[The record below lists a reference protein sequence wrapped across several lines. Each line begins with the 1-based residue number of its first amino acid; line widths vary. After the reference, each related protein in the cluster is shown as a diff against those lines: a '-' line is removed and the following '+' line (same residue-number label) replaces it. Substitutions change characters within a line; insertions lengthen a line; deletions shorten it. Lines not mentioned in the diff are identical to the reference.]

1 MQFDK
6 IVMYSF
12 YWRLCPERKDRMSAY
27 KIWILILC
35 SVIFI
40 GGCRS
45 EEILLESGEAPVEAA
60 EGEESEITEETSEDL
75 IYVYVCGRV
84 KAPGVYAV
92 RSGDRWVHALE
103 LAGGPLPEAD
113 LSGVNLASVLADGD
127 KVYIPA
133 EGETGAAC
141 DGETGDS
148 RVDINRASKIGR
160 AHV

>member
-84 KAPGVYAV
+84 KAPGVYAGRIALV
-92 RSGDRWVHALE
+92 RH
-103 LAGGPLPEAD
+103 
-113 LSGVNLASVLADGD
+113 
-127 KVYIPA
+127 
-133 EGETGAAC
+133 
-141 DGETGDS
+141 
-148 RVDINRASKIGR
+148 
-160 AHV
+160 

>member
-1 MQFDK
+1 
-6 IVMYSF
+6 
-12 YWRLCPERKDRMSAY
+12 MSAY

-84 KAPGVYAV
+84 KALCRAASSAFWWRLSSVRINGFSHSHPCAAAYARI
-92 RSGDRWVHALE
+92 RSR
-103 LAGGPLPEAD
+103 
-113 LSGVNLASVLADGD
+113 NFF
-127 KVYIPA
+127 
-133 EGETGAAC
+133 
-141 DGETGDS
+141 
-148 RVDINRASKIGR
+148 
-160 AHV
+160 